1 MEAAR
6 EIGCPHTLVYK
17 ALNNQGAEKG
27 NWKLE
32 YISKDDPQCD
42 EYKKEFED
50 RMRKLRESLVEFAH
64 DQMLKRKAYVE
75 GEKAKRKA
83 KHDELVRA
91 VRSMASCALESLKE
105 QLQEEA
111 EDYK

>member
-1 MEAAR
+1 MEASR
-6 EIGCPHTLVYK
+6 ELGCSHIIVYK

-42 EYKKEFED
+42 EYKKEFEE
-50 RMRKLRESLVEFAH
+50 RMRKLRESLVEYAH
-64 DQMLKRKAYVE
+64 KQMLKRKEFVE

-83 KHDELVRA
+83 QHDELVRA
-91 VRSMASCALESLKE
+91 VRSMASCAL
-105 QLQEEA
+105 
-111 EDYK
+111 